1 MSNTV
6 VMYTDLPALTLA
18 NRGKVRD
25 IYDLGEHLLIVATD
39 RISAFDVV
47 MPNGIPDKGR
57 VLTAMT
63 LFWFRLLGKTVRNHL
78 VTADVAEYPAA
89 ARQYADVLQG
99 RSMLVR
105 KAKVLQVECVVRG
118 YLAGSGWKEYRDAG
132 VVAGHALPAGLRES
146 EALPQPIFTPATKA
160 ASGHDIN
167 ITPAQAAVMVGEETA
182 QALERLS
189 LQVYDAGS
197 RHARAQGI
205 ILADTKFEFGMVEGE
220 LTLVDEVMTPD
231 SSRFWDALDYE
242 PGRPQDSF
250 DKQPLRDWLEA
261 LDWNKEPPAPMLP
274 DDVVAKMRARYLE
287 AYRRITGEELR

>member
-99 RSMLVR
+99 RSMLVH

-146 EALPQPIFTPATKA
+146 EALPRPIFTPATKA

-205 ILADTKFEFGMVEGE
+205 ILADTKFEFGVVEGE